1 MAMRPGM
8 KMLMMEHVRKS
19 PENNYR
25 SEYGGN
31 TDRRMIGY
39 DRDYNTENRRRYAAG
54 EGWEGNR
61 MEYGVDEPESRR
73 RRDSRGRYMEGE
85 GWESNRSYPE
95 SRYEPESRRRRDSR
109 GRYMMDGNR
118 MDADYED
125 EEDDDKRARSQTWY
139 PPYGA
144 MPYVPPMNNIPPM
157 NMHHPGNSYGDIYA
171 HGSIYAPGA
180 MNKPMGGMMGGDMSA
195 PVDEHTARM
204 WVQKMD
210 GGEKFKIE
218 QTEQQRMAVCPDCDR
233 WEFYVAMNAMC
244 NDYCETAKK
253 MNIDRPDYYA
263 HLAKDFLKDKD
274 AKPHKLR
281 RYMEHIAA

>member
-1 MAMRPGM
+1 MAMNPGM
-8 KMLMMEHVRKS
+8 KMLMMDRVRKS
-19 PENNYR
+19 PESNYR

-31 TDRRMIGY
+31 TERRMIGY
-39 DRDYNTENRRRYAAG
+39 DRDYDTENRRRM
-54 EGWEGNR
+54 EGNR
-61 MEYGVDEPESRR
+61 MAYGMDEPESRR

-85 GWESNRSYPE
+85 GWQGNREY
-95 SRYEPESRRRRDSR
+95 PESRRRRDNR
-109 GRYMMDGNR
+109 GRYMMGDYR
-118 MDADYED
+118 MDGDY
-125 EEDDDKRARSQTWY
+125 DDDDDDDMHARSQTWY
-139 PPYGA
+139 PPYGTTPY
-144 MPYVPPMNNIPPM
+144 MPHTPPMS
-157 NMHHPGNSYGDIYA
+157 MHNPGNSYGDIYA

-180 MNKPMGGMMGGDMSA
+180 MNKPMGMHGGDMSA

-210 GGEKFKIE
+210 GGEHFKME
-218 QTEQQRMAVCPDCDR
+218 QAEQQRMAVCPDCDKY
-233 WEFYVAMNAMC
+233 EFYVAMNAMW

-281 RYMEHIAA
+281 RYMEYIAA